1 MAQQIKTLADK
12 PGGLSS
18 VPGTQEVEGENWPLQ
33 VVLRL
38 PHIYRALACIYT
50 VTKGNTMLKH

>member
-1 MAQQIKTLADK
+1 MTQQIKTLADK
-12 PGGLSS
+12 PGSLSS

-33 VVLRL
+33 VVLQL
-38 PHIYRALACIYT
+38 PHIYMALACIYT